1 MDNGNTDAART
12 LLVIAAP
19 EHDASAYHLSG
30 FLAPDPVIFLQ
41 VAGEKHLAVSS
52 LEYGRAKK
60 EARVDRLL

>member
-1 MDNGNTDAART
+1 MDNGNIDAART

-41 VAGEKHLAVSS
+41 AAGEKHLAVSS
-52 LEYGRAKK
+52 LVYGRA
-60 EARVDRLL
+60 